1 MIFVDTSAWFA
12 AFVPTDRNFAAAT
25 EWVRANNDRLVTTDF
40 IVDELIIPLG
50 RRGERKRS
58 KLVHE
63 SLFQE
68 QCAVLEYVTPADFM
82 KAWDVHEAFQDKE
95 WSFTDCTSYVVMQR
109 MGIQSAFSFDMH
121 FRQFATVVVV
131 P

>member
-25 EWVRANNDRLVTTDF
+25 AWLRANTERLVTTDF
-40 IVDELIIPLG
+40 VVDELITLLG
-50 RRGERKRS
+50 RRGERRRS
-58 KLVHE
+58 TLMRTM
-63 SLFQE
+63 LFQE
-68 QCAVLEYVTPADFM
+68 RCAVLEYVTPEDFM
-82 KAWDVHEAFQDKE
+82 KAWDLHDAFQDKE

-109 MGIQSAFSFDMH
+109 MGIGSAFSFDLH
-121 FRQFATVVVV
+121 FRQFAKVAVV